1 MSLISSLYT
10 GATGLAANSA
20 ELSVVGDNIA
30 NSNTIGFKAGRAA
43 FEDALA
49 QSLVGGAGQQGMGVQ
64 LQAVQKMMTQGALM
78 GTGNPTD
85 LALQGSGF
93 FVVRG
98 NAGGREGSFYTRAGQ
113 FTVDNQG
120 FLSTLGGM
128 RLQGYGADPT
138 GQLQRSLGD
147 LQVGGLS
154 SPPKASSEITVRAN
168 LQSDAEIKPA
178 WDANDPTGTSNFSTS
193 VTLYDSLGRSHQAD
207 VYFRK
212 SAEGE
217 WEWHAVVDG
226 ASVDGGTPGVN
237 AEIASGTLNYDTDGR
252 LLSQTQTSSFDPAGA
267 TAGQALHFD
276 FGDAI
281 AEGGT
286 GLKGISQFAKPSAV
300 SFLNQDGFDAGTFS
314 SVTIE
319 SDGSI
324 VGTFTNG
331 QSRLLG
337 QVAVAD
343 FQAPDQLER
352 IGGNLLAATQG
363 SGQPNV
369 GEASTGGRGAI
380 VAGALEQSN
389 VDLAGEFV
397 RMITAQRG
405 FQANSKTLTTADQL
419 LADLIQVKR

>member
-10 GATGLAANSA
+10 GATGLAANSL

-30 NSNTIGFKAGRAA
+30 NSNTVGFKAGRAA

-49 QSLVGGAGQQGMGVQ
+49 QSLVGGGGQQGMGVQ
-64 LQAVQKMMTQGALM
+64 LQAVQKMMSQGALM
-78 GTGNPTD
+78 GTGNSTD
-85 LALQGSGF
+85 LALQGAGF
-93 FVVRG
+93 FVVKG
-98 NAGGREGSFYTRAGQ
+98 NAGGREGNFYTRAGQ

-120 FLSTLGGM
+120 FLGTLNGL

-138 GQLQRSLGD
+138 GKLGRSLGD

-154 SPPKASSEITVRAN
+154 SPPNATGEITVRAN
-168 LQSDAEIKPA
+168 LQADAEVLAGWDLDDPA
-178 WDANDPTGTSNFSTS
+178 NSSNFSTS
-193 VTLYDSLGRSHQAD
+193 VTLYDSLGKSHQAD
-207 VYFRK
+207 VYFCK
-212 SAEGE
+212 TAEGE

-226 ASVDGGTPGVN
+226 ASIDGGTPGVN
-237 AEIASGTLNYDTDGR
+237 EEIASGTLSYDTDGR
-252 LLSQTQTSSFDPAGA
+252 LMSQTQTSQFDPLGA
-267 TAGQALHFD
+267 TAGQDLHFD

-281 AEGGT
+281 DEGGT

-300 SFLNQDGFDAGTFS
+300 TFLSQDGFDAGTFS
-314 SVTIE
+314 SVSIE

-324 VGTFTNG
+324 IGTFTNG
-331 QSRLLG
+331 QARLLG

-343 FQAPDQLER
+343 FQAADQLER
-352 IGGNLLAATQG
+352 LSGNLLAATRS
-363 SGQPNV
+363 SGQPNI

-380 VAGALEQSN
+380 VSGALEQSN

>member
-1 MSLISSLYT
+1 MSLISSLYS
-10 GATGLAANSA
+10 GATGLAANSL

-30 NSNTIGFKAGRAA
+30 NANTIGFKSGRAA

-49 QSLVGGAGQQGMGVQ
+49 QSLIGGGGQRGLGVQ

-78 GTGNPTD
+78 GTGNATD
-85 LALQGSGF
+85 LAIQGSGF
-93 FVVRG
+93 FVVQG
-98 NAGGREGSFYTRAGQ
+98 NANGREGMFYTRAGE

-120 FLSTLGGM
+120 FLTTLGGL
-128 RLQGYGADPT
+128 RLQGYAADPT
-138 GQLQRSLGD
+138 GELGRSLGD

-154 SPPKASSEITVRAN
+154 SPPHATSDVTIRAN
-168 LQSDAEIKPA
+168 LQADAEIKAGWDLDDPA
-178 WDANDPTGTSNFSTS
+178 GSSNFSTS
-193 VTLYDSLGRSHQAD
+193 VTIYDSLGKAHQSD
-207 VYFRK
+207 VYFCRT
-212 SAEGE
+212 ADGE

-226 ASVDGGTPGVN
+226 SSVDGGTAGVN
-237 AEIASGTLNYDTDGR
+237 EEIASGTLSFDTDGK
-252 LLSQTQTSSFDPAGA
+252 LVSQTQGSSFNPAGA
-267 TAGQALHFD
+267 TGGQAITFS
-276 FGDAI
+276 FGDPI
-281 AEGGT
+281 DEGGT
-286 GLKGISQFAKPSAV
+286 GLKGITGFAKPSAV
-300 SFLNQDGFDAGTFS
+300 SFLNQDGYDAGTFS
-314 SVTIE
+314 SVAIE
-319 SDGSI
+319 SDGTI

-331 QSRLLG
+331 QTRVLG

-369 GEASTGGRGAI
+369 GVASTGGRGG
-380 VAGALEQSN
+380 VVSGALEQSN

-419 LADLIQVKR
+419 LSDLIQIKR